1 METARVN
8 LRVNMIRMERRRKM
22 SRAVCVLM
30 VLGFLAGCST
40 MKVVTDYSESAD
52 FSRFKTF
59 QYKETDMTIADTN
72 PLAHRRIVNAIRQ
85 EMIASGLTEVDSDPD
100 VYVTYYGKVNEQI
113 ILHSSTMG
121 YRHGSRWRSWGRVG
135 HPTTVATTYLR
146 GTLVIDIWKA
156 EQKEL
161 VWRGVVSDA
170 VSGNPDRN
178 TARINR
184 GISSVFERFPPA
196 SAS

>member
-1 METARVN
+1 M
-8 LRVNMIRMERRRKM
+8 K
-22 SRAVCVLM
+22 RALFVLM
-30 VLGFLAGCST
+30 ILGLLVGCST

-85 EMIASGLTEVDSDPD
+85 EMIASGLTEVDSGPD
-100 VYVTYYGKVNEQI
+100 VYVTYYGTVNEQI
-113 ILHSSTMG
+113 VLHHTHMG
-121 YRHGSRWRSWGRVG
+121 YRYGSRWRSGVG
-135 HPTTVATTYLR
+135 HPTTIATTYLR
-146 GTLVIDIWKA
+146 GTLVIDIWEA

-184 GISSVFERFPPA
+184 GIASVFERFPPA

>member
-1 METARVN
+1 MKRV
-8 LRVNMIRMERRRKM
+8 LCGLI
-22 SRAVCVLM
+22 
-30 VLGFLAGCST
+30 VLGLLVGCST

-52 FSRFKTF
+52 FSRFNTF

-85 EMIASGLTEVDSDPD
+85 EMMATGLAEVESDPD

-113 ILHSSTMG
+113 ILHPYTMG
-121 YRHGSRWRSWGRVG
+121 YRHGSHWRSGVG
-135 HPTTVATTYLR
+135 HPTTIATTYLR
-146 GTLVIDIWKA
+146 GTLVIDIWEA

-170 VSGNPDRN
+170 VSENPDRN

-184 GISSVFERFPPA
+184 GISRVFQKFPPA

>member
-1 METARVN
+1 M
-8 LRVNMIRMERRRKM
+8 K
-22 SRAVCVLM
+22 RALCVLM
-30 VLGFLAGCST
+30 VLGLLVGCST
-40 MKVVTDYSESAD
+40 MQVVTDYSESAD
-52 FSRFKTF
+52 FSRFNTF
-59 QYKETDMTIADTN
+59 QYKETEMTIADTN

-85 EMIASGLTEVDSDPD
+85 EMISSGLTEVDSDPD

-113 ILHSSTMG
+113 ILHHTHLG
-121 YRHGSRWRSWGRVG
+121 YHRGSHWRGGARPG
-135 HPTTVATTYLR
+135 TIATTYVR
-146 GTLVIDIWKA
+146 GTLVIDIWEA

-184 GISSVFERFPPA
+184 GISRVFERFPPA

>member
-1 METARVN
+1 M
-8 LRVNMIRMERRRKM
+8 K
-22 SRAVCVLM
+22 RALCVLM
-30 VLGFLAGCST
+30 ILGLLAGCST
-40 MKVVTDYSESAD
+40 MQVVTDYSESAD

-59 QYKETDMTIADTN
+59 QYKQTDMTIADTN

-113 ILHSSTMG
+113 VLHHTHLG
-121 YRHGSRWRSWGRVG
+121 YHRGSHWRGGARPG
-135 HPTTVATTYLR
+135 TIATTYVR
-146 GTLVIDIWKA
+146 GTLVIDIWEA
-156 EQKEL
+156 EQREL

-184 GISSVFERFPPA
+184 GISRVFERFPPA

>member
-1 METARVN
+1 M
-8 LRVNMIRMERRRKM
+8 K
-22 SRAVCVLM
+22 RAVCGLTVL
-30 VLGFLAGCST
+30 VLLVGCST

-72 PLAHRRIVNAIRQ
+72 PLAHRRIVDVIKQ
-85 EMIASGLTEVDSDPD
+85 EVIASGLTEGDSNPD
-100 VYVTYYGKVNEQI
+100 VYVTYYGRVNEQI
-113 ILHSSTMG
+113 VLHHTHLG
-121 YRHGSRWRSWGRVG
+121 YRYGSRWRGGGR
-135 HPTTVATTYLR
+135 PATIATTYLR

-178 TARINR
+178 TTRINR
-184 GISSVFERFPPA
+184 GISRVFERFPPA

>member
-1 METARVN
+1 M
-8 LRVNMIRMERRRKM
+8 K
-22 SRAVCVLM
+22 RAVCVLM
-30 VLGFLAGCST
+30 VVGLLAGCST
-40 MKVVTDYSESAD
+40 MTVVTDYSESAD

-72 PLAHRRIVNAIRQ
+72 PLAHRRIVDTIRQ
-85 EMIASGLTEVDSDPD
+85 EMIANGLTEVDSDPD
-100 VYVTYYGKVNEQI
+100 VYVTYYGKVKEQI
-113 ILHSSTMG
+113 ILNSTNMG
-121 YRHGSRWRSWGRVG
+121 YHYGSHWRWGGAVGRPTF
-135 HPTTVATTYLR
+135 PTTIATTYLR
-146 GTLVIDIWKA
+146 GTLVIDIWEA

-170 VSGNPDRN
+170 VSGNPDRD

-184 GISSVFERFPPA
+184 GISSAFERFPPA

>member
-1 METARVN
+1 M
-8 LRVNMIRMERRRKM
+8 K
-22 SRAVCVLM
+22 RAVYGLL
-30 VLGFLAGCST
+30 VLGLLAGCST

-59 QYKETDMTIADTN
+59 QYRETDMTIADTN
-72 PLAHRRIVNAIRQ
+72 PLAHRRIVNAIKQ
-85 EMIASGLTEVDSDPD
+85 EMIANGLTEVDLDPD
-100 VYVTYYGKVNEQI
+100 VYVTYYGKVEEQI
-113 ILHSSTMG
+113 ILHSTNLG
-121 YRHGSRWRSWGRVG
+121 YSYGSNWRWGGGVG
-135 HPTTVATTYLR
+135 HPTFPTTIATTYLQ
-146 GTLVIDIWKA
+146 GTLVIDIWEA

-170 VSGNPDRN
+170 VSGNPDRD

-184 GISSVFERFPPA
+184 GISRAFERFPPA

>member
-1 METARVN
+1 M
-8 LRVNMIRMERRRKM
+8 K
-22 SRAVCVLM
+22 RALYGLII
-30 VLGFLAGCST
+30 LGLLAGCST
-40 MKVVTDYSESAD
+40 MKVVTDYSESVD

-72 PLAHRRIVNAIRQ
+72 PLAHRRIVSAIRQ

-100 VYVTYYGKVNEQI
+100 VYVTYYGKVNERI

-121 YRHGSRWRSWGRVG
+121 YRHGSHWRGGG
-135 HPTTVATTYLR
+135 HPTTIATTYVR
-146 GTLVIDIWKA
+146 GTLVIDIWEA

>member
-1 METARVN
+1 M
-8 LRVNMIRMERRRKM
+8 K
-22 SRAVCVLM
+22 RALYGLM
-30 VLGFLAGCST
+30 VLGLLVGCST

-72 PLAHRRIVNAIRQ
+72 PLAHRRIVNAIKQ

-121 YRHGSRWRSWGRVG
+121 YRHGSRWRSGVG
-135 HPTTVATTYLR
+135 HPTTIATTYLR
-146 GTLVIDIWKA
+146 GTLVIDIWEA

-184 GISSVFERFPPA
+184 GISSAFERFPPA